1 MLRNMSVA
9 QFDKWFFYSQREP
22 FGFPLHDITQASISS
37 TFLNSTGV
45 FDPMLTI
52 SDCLLGIG
60 ATPAKE
66 QAIEEVD
73 GLDLKNKFRSG

>member
-22 FGFPLHDITQASISS
+22 FGYALHDITQASISS
-37 TFLNSTGV
+37 AILNATGS

-52 SDCLLGIG
+52 KDCLLAIG
-60 ATPAKE
+60 ETPAEEK
-66 QAIEEVD
+66 AIEEVP
-73 GLDLKNKFRSG
+73 GLDLKAKFRSG